1 MSLVER
7 RVAADPERAL
17 GHEIRVRE
25 GAGDAVAH
33 AAEGGLADEVPAEE
47 KARRDSVRL
56 EEAHEVVPA
65 VPRVGP
71 HRDREAEPARLGA
84 VRRLREDELVLIARE
99 CLAEEGVVATA
110 GGDEVVEAVELLDPD
125 RRLQVG
131 RLQVVAEVRVD
142 VLVVVALR
150 KVAVALLET
159 DPAGVLAAGIAPA
172 VAAPVADRLDDP
184 LQARPVREHG
194 AALAHRDLVGRV
206 EREGREVAERADGL
220 AADPGAERVAAVL
233 DEEEVV

>member
-84 VRRLREDELVLIARE
+84 VRRLREDEFVLIARE

-110 GGDEVVEAVELLDPD
+110 GGLVAYSGG
-125 RRLQVG
+125 RVG
-131 RLQVVAEVRVD
+131 YGQLAEF
-142 VLVVVALR
+142 
-150 KVAVALLET
+150 T
-159 DPAGVLAAGIAPA
+159 
-172 VAAPVADRLDDP
+172 PVANYP
-184 LQARPVREHG
+184 
-194 AALAHRDLVGRV
+194 
-206 EREGREVAERADGL
+206 GL
-220 AADPGAERVAAVL
+220 AARVRATLGDLKVSPVSADVADQRPLLSTGSVDRVPIKPSGKRAAN
-233 DEEEVV
+233 